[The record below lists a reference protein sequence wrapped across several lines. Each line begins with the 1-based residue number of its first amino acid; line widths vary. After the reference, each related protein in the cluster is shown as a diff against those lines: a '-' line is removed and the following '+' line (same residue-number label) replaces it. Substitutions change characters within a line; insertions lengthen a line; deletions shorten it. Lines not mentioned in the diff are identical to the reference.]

1 MLGFDINIRY
11 VPDFPVGG
19 LTFFIGV
26 TLSSRLTFPI
36 YGEKSEPE
44 NRICVC
50 NAAAAATRV
59 EGIPG
64 NNFFPVPGIPGYSGK
79 NSREFPGI
87 QNSLHRKQK
96 TPLLLWKLNCL
107 NVF

>member
-1 MLGFDINIRY
+1 MLGFDINIRS

-50 NAAAAATRV
+50 NAAAAAT
-59 EGIPG
+59 IG
-64 NNFFPVPGIPGYSGK
+64 NIVV
-79 NSREFPGI
+79 
-87 QNSLHRKQK
+87 SLHKCS
-96 TPLLLWKLNCL
+96 TAHEDFLLKKLGRL
-107 NVF
+107 A

>member
-50 NAAAAATRV
+50 NAAAAAAT
-59 EGIPG
+59 IG
-64 NNFFPVPGIPGYSGK
+64 NIVV
-79 NSREFPGI
+79 
-87 QNSLHRKQK
+87 SLHKCS
-96 TPLLLWKLNCL
+96 TAHEDFLLKKLGRL
-107 NVF
+107 A

>member
-19 LTFFIGV
+19 LQALTFFIGV

-44 NRICVC
+44 NRICV
-50 NAAAAATRV
+50 AATMCRSV
-59 EGIPG
+59 E
-64 NNFFPVPGIPGYSGK
+64 
-79 NSREFPGI
+79 
-87 QNSLHRKQK
+87 L
-96 TPLLLWKLNCL
+96 
-107 NVF
+107 

>member
-50 NAAAAATRV
+50 NAAAT
-59 EGIPG
+59 IG
-64 NNFFPVPGIPGYSGK
+64 NIVV
-79 NSREFPGI
+79 
-87 QNSLHRKQK
+87 SLHKCS
-96 TPLLLWKLNCL
+96 TAHEDFLLKKLGRLASKVRGGPINRL
-107 NVF
+107 GVVNGVFILSAFGL